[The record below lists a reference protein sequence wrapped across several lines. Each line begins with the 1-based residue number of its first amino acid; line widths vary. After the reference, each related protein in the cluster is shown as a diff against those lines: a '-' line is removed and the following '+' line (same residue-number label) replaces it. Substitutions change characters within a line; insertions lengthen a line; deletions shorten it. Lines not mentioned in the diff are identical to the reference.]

1 MGTAVAAIAATGLRP
16 GVAPIGVQM
25 GLGAVV
31 AVMAT
36 AVAPLGTAVAPAAT
50 GLRTAV
56 AVMATAVAPLGAAV
70 APVAPLGKPPA
81 VGPRGSIRTE
91 SSHHSDSSRAVPWC
105 YPPPSGVTW

>member
-1 MGTAVAAIAATGLRP
+1 MVMTGTAVAAMAATGLRP

-36 AVAPLGTAVAPAAT
+36 AVVPLGT

-56 AVMATAVAPLGAAV
+56 AVMATAVAPLGAA
-70 APVAPLGKPPA
+70 VAPLGKPPA

-105 YPPPSGVTW
+105 YPPSGGTW

>member
-1 MGTAVAAIAATGLRP
+1 MGTAVAAMAATGLRP

-36 AVAPLGTAVAPAAT
+36 AVVPLGT

-91 SSHHSDSSRAVPWC
+91 SSHHSDSSRAVPGC
-105 YPPPSGVTW
+105 YPP